1 MVREDDKWGVR
12 HPNDRSP
19 GDGALHGIQF
29 LARAEA
35 RAKSK
40 EKYKSL
46 FQHMIQMITDNAAI
60 LGWTGT
66 VATISLGQWNEA
78 VACVCGVVTTI
89 YMIIKL
95 INLLR
100 RKNNGV

>member
-19 GDGALHGIQF
+19 GDGPIRGIQF

-35 RAKSK
+35 RAKHK
-40 EKYKSL
+40 EKYKQ
-46 FQHMIQMITDNAAI
+46 FFRHMITMITDNAAI

-66 VATISLGQWNEA
+66 VATISIGQWNEA
-78 VACVCGVVTTI
+78 IACICGVVTTV
-89 YMIIKL
+89 YMITKL
-95 INLLR
+95 INLIR
-100 RKNNGV
+100 NKKD